1 MHYPPRGLKSER
13 DEGTARTGSLKGM
26 ETGWRLFP
34 CYGFTWIG
42 EWNTFFMDLWRYAET
57 LIIFAHQITEYALE
71 RTHPYIFVYF
81 SVLLICR
88 GILHSLLSI

>member
-1 MHYPPRGLKSER
+1 
-13 DEGTARTGSLKGM
+13 
-26 ETGWRLFP
+26 
-34 CYGFTWIG
+34 
-42 EWNTFFMDLWRYAET
+42 MDLWRYAET